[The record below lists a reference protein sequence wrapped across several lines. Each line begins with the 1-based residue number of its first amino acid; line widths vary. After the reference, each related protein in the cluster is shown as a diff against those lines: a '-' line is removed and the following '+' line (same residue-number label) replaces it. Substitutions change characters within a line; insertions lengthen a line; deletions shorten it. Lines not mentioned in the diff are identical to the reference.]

1 MKSHMP
7 PSPNTRDEGLLL
19 LRRWTRRAVIGAAGA
34 MFVVAALVSQALP
47 GRSATTHTAGATP
60 TPSVTPS
67 TTTPTPSSTPSGS
80 ATATPTPTS
89 TAVPTAEPTLTPVV
103 RSGGS

>member
-1 MKSHMP
+1 MKGQES
-7 PSPNTRDEGLLL
+7 PSPTTRDQGLLL
-19 LRRWTRRAVIGAAGA
+19 LRRWTRRAVIGATGA
-34 MFVVAALVSQALP
+34 LFVVAALVSQALP

-60 TPSVTPS
+60 TPTVTPS

-80 ATATPTPTS
+80 ATAAPTP